1 MDLLK
6 EIVESPAI
14 LKEVYGD
21 LAKPG
26 VQQAGKAL
34 STILGLGNTVLWPI
48 ALMNEKAKIALE
60 KNLEKYRIKMENTP
74 DEDVCEIA
82 PEVGV
87 PIAEKLSYVTNEE
100 LSEMYTELL
109 AKASQS
115 QKENLAHPS
124 FVNIISNISPDEAI
138 LMKSVRNMLGIPFI
152 EVRLLMPK
160 NKNEWST
167 LNSMMPGL
175 TCLEELLHQNNIHAY
190 VSNLEGLGIF
200 QVRQD
205 IYMVGENIYEPLE
218 ENAKALYNQI
228 EKASEGRTI
237 LFKRGKIEITP
248 FGRLMMAAC
257 FTNNKD

>member
-6 EIVESPAI
+6 EIVQSPAI

-34 STILGLGNTVLWPI
+34 STIIGLGNTVLWPV

-60 KNLEKYRIKMENTP
+60 SNLEKYRNKMKDTP
-74 DEDVCEIA
+74 VEEVCA
-82 PEVGV
+82 VPPEVGV

-109 AKASQS
+109 AKASQVH
-115 QKENLAHPS
+115 NANVAHPS
-124 FVNIISNISPDEAI
+124 FVNVISNISPDEAI
-138 LMKSVRNMLGIPFI
+138 LMKSVMRMTGIPFV
-152 EVRLLMPK
+152 EVRLNRK

-167 LNSMMPGL
+167 LNSMMPGVS
-175 TCLEELLHQNNIHAY
+175 CLAELSYPNNIHAY
-190 VSNLEGLGIF
+190 ISNLEGLGIF
-200 QVRQD
+200 RVRQD

-218 ENAKALYNQI
+218 EYAKKIY
-228 EKASEGRTI
+228 SEVSKSVEDRSIT
-237 LFKRGKIEITP
+237 FQRGQIEITP
-248 FGRLMMAAC
+248 FARLLMNAC
-257 FTNNKD
+257 FSSKKA